1 MEDIN
6 EKEVEEL
13 VCPKH
18 GFWAEGGDGVRF
30 GQRQQCGDDKREQ
43 VPWEQVPLWNVIV
56 HSASISLHHIFL
68 EGDGIP
74 TVLPH
79 H

>member
-18 GFWAEGGDGVRF
+18 GYWADSGNGVRL
-30 GQRQQCGDDKREQ
+30 GQGQQCGDDKREQ
-43 VPWEQVPLWNVIV
+43 VPWEQVPLWKVMV
-56 HSASISLHHIFL
+56 DSASISLHHILL
-68 EGDGIP
+68 EGDGVP
-74 TVLPH
+74 AVFPH

>member
-6 EKEVEEL
+6 EKEVEEH

-30 GQRQQCGDDKREQ
+30 GQRQQCGDDKREE
-43 VPWEQVPLWNVIV
+43 VP
-56 HSASISLHHIFL
+56 
-68 EGDGIP
+68 
-74 TVLPH
+74 
-79 H
+79 